1 MAKLIRAGA
10 WRRLERPYTR
20 KSKYRS
26 KAFVRSV
33 PTNKVVKFEMGLLS
47 SPLPLVVTLHSD
59 VDIQIRH
66 NALESARKS
75 ANRLLE
81 TKLGRN
87 AYKFKIRVYPHHILR
102 NNPLASGAGA
112 DRMSTGMK
120 MSFGK
125 AVGIAARVYKGQV
138 IMEVCCNAK
147 DLALAKLALT
157 RARHKFPAGGYLK
170 VNDNPAY
177 VKA

>member
-26 KAFVRSV
+26 KAFVRAV
-33 PTNKVVKFEMGLLS
+33 PANKIVKFEMGQLS
-47 SPLPLVVTLHSD
+47 KPLPYVVTLNSA

-81 TKLGRN
+81 TKLG
-87 AYKFKIRVYPHHILR
+87 KQGFKLKIRVYPHHILR

-125 AVGIAARVYKGQV
+125 AVGIAARVHKGQA
-138 IMEVCCNAK
+138 IMEVHCNEK
-147 DLALAKLALT
+147 DLDLAKLALT
-157 RARHKFPAGGYLK
+157 RARHKFPAGGSLQVEK
-170 VNDNPAY
+170 NPAY
-177 VKA
+177 V

>member
-26 KAFVRSV
+26 KAFVRAV
-33 PTNKVVKFEMGLLS
+33 PTNKVVKFEMGELTRE
-47 SPLPLVVTLHSD
+47 LPMIVRLHSA
-59 VDIQIRH
+59 VDIQLRH
-66 NALESARKS
+66 NSLESARKS

-81 TKLGRN
+81 LTLGKK
-87 AYKFKIRVYPHHILR
+87 AYRLKFRVYPHHILR

-125 AVGIAARVYKGQV
+125 AVGIAARVHKGQP
-138 IMEVCCNAK
+138 ILEVHCFKK
-147 DLALAKLALT
+147 DLATAKLALT
-157 RARHKFPAGGYLK
+157 RARHKFPSGGFLE
-170 VNDNPAY
+170 VEENPRYQA
-177 VKA
+177 